1 MIMFNHKTLGWNVIK
16 RQVDMSDPYVRR
28 LILAAEAHI
37 IQILESKPSGEYYIR
52 LDAEHIAVC
61 QTAGGTL
68 RTLEKYFLDFDLKF

>member
-1 MIMFNHKTLGWNVIK
+1 
-16 RQVDMSDPYVRR
+16 